1 MLPRYR
7 ATIKPRPA
15 VEWLN
20 HLVYRP
26 LAHLIV
32 LALWPTRVRP
42 EALVLTH
49 TAIGL
54 LAAWLVARG
63 PAGDVPAALLLQL
76 KTVLDNADGQLARAK
91 GWTSELGRYLDTLG
105 DFTVNAGLFAA
116 LAVRTGAWVE
126 AMGALAILTLLLS
139 WDYNLERLY
148 RTARGEAFR
157 SPPAA
162 RGGGAL
168 LQALQGAYRVLFAP
182 QDRWLERLERAV
194 FAWGARG
201 APPEAHDAL
210 GRVWWSP
217 ATLALAAN
225 LGLTTQLAVAGVFLA
240 LHQPRA
246 YLTFVLLEAGYLG
259 LVYVWRI
266 WRLKNA
272 TLSRR

>member
-1 MLPRYR
+1 MRPLYR
-7 ATIKPRPA
+7 ATLKPRPA
-15 VEWLN
+15 TEWLN
-20 HLVYRP
+20 HLIYRP
-26 LAHLIV
+26 LAHLVV

-42 EALVLTH
+42 EALVLIH
-49 TAIGL
+49 TGIGL

-105 DFTVNAGLFAA
+105 DFTVNVALFAA
-116 LAVRTGAWVE
+116 LAARTGAWVE

-148 RTARGEAFR
+148 RAARGEAFR
-157 SPPAA
+157 PPFAEA
-162 RGGGAL
+162 SGGPWLRG
-168 LQALQGAYRVLFAP
+168 LQRAYRLLFAP
-182 QDRWLERLERAV
+182 QDAWVERLERAA
-194 FAWGARG
+194 FAWGSRG
-201 APPEAHDAL
+201 APPMARAAL
-210 GRVWWSP
+210 AQLWWSP
-217 ATLALAAN
+217 TTLTLAAN
-225 LGLTTQLAVAGVFLA
+225 LGLTTQLAIAGVFLA

-272 TLSRR
+272 TLSLR